1 VTKRLGDSPRMCVFD
16 SWPPA
21 NGDLMPM
28 DSVFSE
34 ILIEFDE
41 KEMRLH
47 SEKALYEEIKNTFF
61 ST

>member
-1 VTKRLGDSPRMCVFD
+1 
-16 SWPPA
+16 
-21 NGDLMPM
+21 MPM

-61 ST
+61 STWKREPILARVLVSAFSDGEILV